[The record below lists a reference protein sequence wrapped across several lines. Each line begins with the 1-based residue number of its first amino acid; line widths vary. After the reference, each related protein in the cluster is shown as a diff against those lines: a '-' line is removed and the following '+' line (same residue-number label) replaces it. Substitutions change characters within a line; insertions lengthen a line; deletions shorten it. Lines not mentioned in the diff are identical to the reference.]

1 MRTVRD
7 GTGYAAGNT
16 DGAPL
21 VVQGDISG
29 TVNVSDRVQRFI
41 AAAQAVAATVEC
53 IPRSPDSIAAAIAR
67 IAATSNADRI
77 AIAEARDVPEQ
88 LFERCRQLPGV
99 VSGRSREDLTTAD
112 IGVTD
117 TFAAV
122 ATTGTICVRVD
133 AAFSGYISL
142 LARIHVAVVAP
153 ERIIE
158 RPGDLFR
165 ADCLGGEGLREN
177 FVYITG
183 PSATADMGPLVR
195 GVHGPH
201 FLHILVLSD

>member
-1 MRTVRD
+1 MNPTLSTPSATRTD
-7 GTGYAAGNT
+7 AG
-16 DGAPL
+16 
-21 VVQGDISG
+21 
-29 TVNVSDRVQRFI
+29 RVQRF
-41 AAAQAVAATVEC
+41 AENARAVAATVEFVD
-53 IPRSPDSIAAAIAR
+53 RSAAAIAAAISR
-67 IAATSNADRI
+67 IAARAGARTFAVAD
-77 AIAEARDVPEQ
+77 ARDLPPS
-88 LFERCRQLPGV
+88 LLDGCRRLSLCV
-99 VSGRSREDLTTAD
+99 AGRSRRDLATAD

-133 AAFSGYISL
+133 AGDANYVSL
-142 LARIHVAVVAP
+142 LARTHIAIVAP
-153 ERIIE
+153 ERIVE

-165 ADCLGGEGLREN
+165 EDCLSGEGLRSD

-201 FLHILVLSD
+201 FLHLLVLAS